1 MPTPPT
7 SKSAKGARHALRVIA
22 LGFACIAACAGGVVS
37 CAEEPAPKSADRIIL
52 IVVDTLRRDHVSAY
66 PNAKA
71 KTPSIDHIASTGQT
85 FTNAVSAFHATTMSM
100 ASLFTGRTPSI
111 EAGKDRQSLKWNT
124 FVACGMT
131 RFLKDGG
138 EKICIPSSV
147 PTLAEDMK
155 RAGYWTLGVVSNQL
169 LYRPSGYDRGFDQWV
184 EVGLPEPGEERDIFE
199 SSPVRTAKH
208 VNHDLEQAL
217 ASRPSDHFFL
227 YAHYLDVHDYDLF
240 ERDYAKGVEQ
250 FDRWLGKMFDMLDA
264 NGLLDGATV
273 VITSDHGELLAET
286 YPNQKAS
293 KHFGNP
299 SYQPVLDIPLIVS
312 PATNRPSD
320 QFTRSQDIRGM
331 IQEMAGL
338 PQAVPKELGPDEQF
352 ISEMFFQTYRDG
364 RWKSQWPRTQGAP
377 HLYDLVTDPGEKS
390 DLALEP
396 SQEHAATL
404 RAHRVRIDELS
415 RQLATHA
422 SQAPALSDEDKER
435 LRALGYIETTDDAF
449 GMKSGSKSSDAKSRE

>member
-1 MPTPPT
+1 MPTPST
-7 SKSAKGARHALRVIA
+7 SKSAKGARDALRVLA
-22 LGFACIAACAGGVVS
+22 LGSACLAACTGGVIS
-37 CAEEPAPKSADRIIL
+37 CAEEPGHKSADRIIL

-71 KTPSIDHIASTGQT
+71 KTPSIDRIASTGQT

-100 ASLFTGRTPSI
+100 ASLFTGLTPSI
-111 EAGKDRQSLKWNT
+111 ETGSNRQSVKWNT
-124 FVACGMT
+124 FVACGMS
-131 RFLKDGG
+131 RFLEDGG
-138 EKICIPSSV
+138 EKICIPNSV

-155 RAGYWTLGVVSNQL
+155 RAGYWTLGVVANEL
-169 LYRPSGYDRGFDQWV
+169 LYRPSGYDRGFDEWL
-184 EVGLPEPGEERDIFE
+184 EVGLPGPGEERNIFE
-199 SSPVRTAKH
+199 SSPMRTAKH
-208 VNHDLEQAL
+208 VNHDLEQAI

-264 NGLLDGATV
+264 NGLLDRATV
-273 VITSDHGELLAET
+273 IITSDHGELLAET
-286 YPNQKAS
+286 YPNQNTG

-299 SYQPVLDIPLIVS
+299 SFQPVLDIPLIVS
-312 PATNRPSD
+312 PATNRPSE
-320 QFTRSQDIRGM
+320 QLTRSQDLRGM

-338 PQAVPKELGPDEQF
+338 PQAVPIELNSNEVF
-352 ISEMFFQTYRDG
+352 ISEMLFQTYQDG
-364 RWKSQWPRTQGAP
+364 RWKSQWPRSQEPP
-377 HLYDLVTDPGEKS
+377 HLYDLVADPGEKS

-396 SQEHAATL
+396 NEEHAATL

-415 RQLATHA
+415 RQLASHA
-422 SQAPALSDEDKER
+422 SQAPALSNQDKER

-449 GMKSGSKSSDAKSRE
+449 GMKSRSKNPDVKPRE